1 MPIDGP
7 YHGVKSHGWDN
18 EHKSDAAFLN
28 WKRKRYAAWKRIL
41 ASNGTLYDFASP
53 QMGARVEVACREHFN
68 VLGTVTWFK
77 QAMALQKCPP
87 KCGFDLQRNFVPFSE
102 RIVVAEQK
110 GSDAIALGESRYGAE
125 CDKLRGFVFEPLRAY
140 LDGERK
146 RAGFNFDMVRVAVGC
161 AHGSGLPSH
170 WFTKSQWMLPT
181 EKNYDKLR
189 EAFNRDGGDFLA
201 RPYEELRSQYEELR
215 RPFNVTAQDQYT
227 DVWTYTTVKPYD
239 GKHPCEKPEAM
250 ARDIVRISS
259 RQNDVVLVFFAGSGI
274 FASEALR
281 QGRRVIAVEM
291 DPQWAAVAEQRCIEA
306 INGQAST
313 MTAPCMP
320 PMRRKATRANTPPQ
334 LSLFQ
339 HIH

>member
-1 MPIDGP
+1 MR
-7 YHGVKSHGWDN
+7 VRSKETSSRSQNESSSLSRKEATQSHSAKADTARSATSCAGSCLNLCGRIWTGN
-18 EHKSDAAFLN
+18 ENAGIKRTQVMMGLVRRHAA
-28 WKRKRYAAWKRIL
+28 RKA
-41 ASNGTLYDFASP
+41 
-53 QMGARVEVACREHFN
+53 
-68 VLGTVTWFK
+68 TWF
-77 QAMALQKCPP
+77 
-87 KCGFDLQRNFVPFSE
+87 RT
-102 RIVVAEQK
+102 
-110 GSDAIALGESRYGAE
+110 
-125 CDKLRGFVFEPLRAY
+125 
-140 LDGERK
+140 
-146 RAGFNFDMVRVAVGC
+146 
-161 AHGSGLPSH
+161 GSG
-170 WFTKSQWMLPT
+170 SQWALPT
-181 EKNYDKLR
+181 NENYEWLR
-189 EAFNRDGGDFLA
+189 SLLNANGGDFLA

-215 RPFNVTAQDQYT
+215 RPFNVTAEDQYT
-227 DVWTYTTVKPYD
+227 DVWTYTTVVPYD

>member
-1 MPIDGP
+1 M
-7 YHGVKSHGWDN
+7 HN
-18 EHKSDAAFLN
+18 
-28 WKRKRYAAWKRIL
+28 
-41 ASNGTLYDFASP
+41 
-53 QMGARVEVACREHFN
+53 
-68 VLGTVTWFK
+68 
-77 QAMALQKCPP
+77 
-87 KCGFDLQRNFVPFSE
+87 
-102 RIVVAEQK
+102 
-110 GSDAIALGESRYGAE
+110 
-125 CDKLRGFVFEPLRAY
+125 
-140 LDGERK
+140 
-146 RAGFNFDMVRVAVGC
+146 
-161 AHGSGLPSH
+161 
-170 WFTKSQWMLPT
+170 
-181 EKNYDKLR
+181 
-189 EAFNRDGGDFLA
+189 GGDFLA
-201 RPYEELRSQYEELR
+201 RPYEELRSQYG
-215 RPFNVTAQDQYT
+215 TAQTLQRNGSGPIHRRLDLYNGQ
-227 DVWTYTTVKPYD
+227 PYD

-274 FASEALR
+274 FASGTLR